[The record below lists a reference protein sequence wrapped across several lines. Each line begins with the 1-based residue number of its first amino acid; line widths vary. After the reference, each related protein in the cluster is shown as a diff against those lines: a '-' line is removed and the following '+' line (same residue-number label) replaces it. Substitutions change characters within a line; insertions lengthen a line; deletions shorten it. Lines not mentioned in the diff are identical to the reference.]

1 MDINNLKSLYYRTF
15 NKEAPNYY
23 LVSNTEEYK
32 EMLEYCIENEVEIND
47 EIEEKFLGN
56 LNSDLVTSHEETNE
70 IEENI
75 PINKL
80 FNLGE

>member
-1 MDINNLKSLYYRTF
+1 MDIDNLKSLYYRTF

-23 LVSNTEEYK
+23 LISNTEEYK
-32 EMLEYCIENEVEIND
+32 EMLEYCIDNEIEIND

-56 LNSDLVTSHEETNE
+56 LNSDLITSQEEIDDNEETFS
-70 IEENI
+70 
-75 PINKL
+75 INKL